1 MPSPRTAPP
10 VEVNGSAKQPLGMP
24 AADFL
29 RDYWQKKPLLI
40 RNALPGFVSPI
51 EPEDLA
57 GLACEDAALSRLVRH
72 DRERDAWT
80 VRHGPFREEE
90 FPGLGDRDWTLLV
103 QDVDKWDADIAAL
116 LPKFDFLPR
125 WRIDDVMVSFAAT
138 GGSVG
143 AHVDQYDVFLLQA
156 LGHRRWQVDTRDD
169 PPLHFRKDAEIRL
182 LQRFTPSHDWVL
194 APGDM
199 LYLPPS
205 VPHHGVAEDPCL
217 TFSIG
222 MRAPSSAELLGDFV
236 DTLAAEADDGLRY
249 VDPDLAPAKDPN
261 EIDAAAMQRVL
272 EALNALRMNDPD
284 RLGDWFGRF
293 ITLYR
298 SAGHAMPA
306 DESRSRIEIEWD
318 LQQGHVL
325 HRHPWTRMAWRRAGK
340 GARLYAGGETHALPV
355 RDARTISAAPSF
367 DGRAYAALSDRGRD
381 AVYELLLGGHYH
393 LVEPD
398 GEAS

>member
-1 MPSPRTAPP
+1 
-10 VEVNGSAKQPLGMP
+10 MP

-182 LQRFTPSHDWVL
+182 LQRLTPRSEEHTSELQSLMRNSHAVI
-194 APGDM
+194 
-199 LYLPPS
+199 
-205 VPHHGVAEDPCL
+205 CL
-217 TFSIG
+217 TKKNIHSI
-222 MRAPSSAELLGDFV
+222 
-236 DTLAAEADDGLRY
+236 Y
-249 VDPDLAPAKDPN
+249 
-261 EIDAAAMQRVL
+261 I
-272 EALNALRMNDPD
+272 
-284 RLGDWFGRF
+284 
-293 ITLYR
+293 
-298 SAGHAMPA
+298 
-306 DESRSRIEIEWD
+306 
-318 LQQGHVL
+318 
-325 HRHPWTRMAWRRAGK
+325 
-340 GARLYAGGETHALPV
+340 
-355 RDARTISAAPSF
+355 
-367 DGRAYAALSDRGRD
+367 
-381 AVYELLLGGHYH
+381 
-393 LVEPD
+393 
-398 GEAS
+398 